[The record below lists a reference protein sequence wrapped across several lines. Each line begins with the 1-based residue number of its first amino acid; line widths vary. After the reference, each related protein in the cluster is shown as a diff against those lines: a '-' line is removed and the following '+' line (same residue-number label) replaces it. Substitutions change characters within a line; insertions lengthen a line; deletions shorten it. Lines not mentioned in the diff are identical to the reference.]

1 MIQLYNTLMHD
12 LFTNTGGGGGGFG
25 VRVVLVT
32 LILCKPNLNPFP
44 PCRNSPGFVTDIAV
58 RS

>member
-12 LFTNTGGGGGGFG
+12 LFTNTGGGGGFG
-25 VRVVLVT
+25 VRVVT

>member
-12 LFTNTGGGGGGFG
+12 LFTNTGGGGFG

-32 LILCKPNLNPFP
+32 LILCKPNLNPFF
-44 PCRNSPGFVTDIAV
+44 PCRDSPGFVTDIAV